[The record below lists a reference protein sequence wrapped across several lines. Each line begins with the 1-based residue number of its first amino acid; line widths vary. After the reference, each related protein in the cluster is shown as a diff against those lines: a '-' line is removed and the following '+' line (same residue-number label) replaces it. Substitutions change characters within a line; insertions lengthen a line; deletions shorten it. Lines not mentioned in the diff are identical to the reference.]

1 MKLILFRRASDFEFR
16 WRFWLVA
23 ALFLAA
29 FSMSRFD
36 PVNAGEALLG
46 WGARAGMPLRPGGT
60 PGELQ
65 ALYFVF
71 ATVVGAAA
79 WLRTWGSAYV
89 HSPTVHDRNLRS
101 ERLVADGPYRH
112 VRNPLYLGNLLLSVG
127 LGILASR
134 LGFIVLFLGMWIL
147 TRRLIGREEAGF
159 AASQGERF
167 RAFRA
172 AVPRLWP
179 ALRPRLAPS
188 GMRPNWKQAV
198 VGEVLMWGLT
208 AAFFCYAATLNFE
221 IFWIMVIAAVLLRFA
236 AKVRV
241 TPVLC

>member
-1 MKLILFRRASDFEFR
+1 MKLTSFSRASDFEFR
-16 WRFWLVA
+16 WRFWLVV
-23 ALFLAA
+23 ALFWAA

-36 PVNAGEALLG
+36 PVNAGEALLN
-46 WGARAGMPLRPGGT
+46 WGARAGMPLGPGGT
-60 PGELQ
+60 RSELQ

-71 ATVVGAAA
+71 AAVVGAAA
-79 WLRTWGSAYV
+79 WLRTWASAYV
-89 HSPTVHDRNLRS
+89 HSRTVHDRNLRS

-112 VRNPLYLGNLLLSVG
+112 VRNPLYLGNLLLAVG

-167 RAFRA
+167 HTFRA
-172 AVPRLWP
+172 TVPRLWP

-188 GMRPNWKQAV
+188 GMRPNWRQAAA
-198 VGEVLMWGLT
+198 GEALMWGLT
-208 AAFFCYAATLNFE
+208 AAFIGYAATLNFE
-221 IFWIMVIAAVLLRFA
+221 VFWIMVIAAFLLRFA
-236 AKVRV
+236 AKVRG